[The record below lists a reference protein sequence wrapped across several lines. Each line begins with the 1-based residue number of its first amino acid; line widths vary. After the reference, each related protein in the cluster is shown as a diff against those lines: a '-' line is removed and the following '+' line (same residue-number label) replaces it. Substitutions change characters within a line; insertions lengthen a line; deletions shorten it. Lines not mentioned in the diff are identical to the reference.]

1 MTHRPETNSTDAL
14 FPNLKDM
21 KLTPM
26 MKQYLDIKR
35 KYQDAILLFRLGDF
49 YEAFFDDALVVSK
62 VLNIVLTKR
71 QDAPMAGIPYHA
83 LDNYLKKLVDSGYK
97 VAICEQM
104 EDPATAKGIVKR
116 EVTRVITPGTLIEDE
131 LLTTSNNYMASIYET
146 KAGELYC
153 VLTDTSTGDV
163 IVKKFDNLEEF
174 YDYAETHEISQ
185 IICPESLY
193 PKLKDRIKI
202 FIDRLDDWYYTGAI
216 DAIKEAYGLAT
227 IEHFELGEAHY
238 PLGATIKYLNYTLNK
253 QAKLK
258 VPRVLD
264 ESIYMVLD
272 SSTIENLSLV
282 PGERGKNLFDVLNK
296 TKTPMGA
303 RLLKWIILH
312 PLKDRKAIE
321 KRHDMVSAFFED
333 MLLTN
338 EIREYLDGVY
348 DLERIINRLQYDSA
362 KPKDLISLKNTL
374 EVIKPLREALE
385 SNENLI
391 NLVEELPDLSIVKE
405 KIQNTLNDE
414 IEGDLGEGKIIREG
428 VSKELDEYRE
438 LLYHSNEK
446 LKEFEEME
454 RIRTGIQKLKVG
466 FNNVFGYYIE
476 IPKGQTKNAPEDYT
490 RLQTLVNA
498 ERYTNPKLKEF
509 EQKILAAKERVE
521 ELEKLIFANLCD
533 ELKTYTEAL
542 RKTSETLAW
551 IDIYTS
557 FAYIARLYGY
567 VRPVLSNGEFEI
579 LQGRHPVVE
588 RFVNEFMP
596 NDTYMDANLRMYI
609 LTGPNMSGKSTYI
622 RQIGL
627 IALMSQIGSFVP
639 ANFAKIPVFDRIF
652 TRMGARD
659 DISTGKSTF
668 LTEMSEVALILNKAT
683 EKSLVLLDEVGRGTS
698 TFDGISIAWAISEYI
713 YNEVQC
719 KTVFATHF
727 TELTELAD
735 MYPGIKNLTIEVR
748 ETPDGVIFLHKVV
761 EGVADRSY
769 GIEVAAIAGLPQ
781 SIVERAKEILNII
794 VEKSDIEKK
803 VGILKEGQMKKIKST
818 KKNCPGGTVEN
829 VLINLRNKGG
839 WG

>member
-1 MTHRPETNSTDAL
+1 MTHHPETNSTDAF

-174 YDYAETHEISQ
+174 YDFAETHEISQ

-193 PKLKDRIKI
+193 PKLKDKIKI
-202 FIDRLDDWYYTGAI
+202 FIDRLDDWYYTGTI

-258 VPRVLD
+258 APRVLD

-333 MLLTN
+333 TLLTN

-362 KPKDLISLKNTL
+362 KPKDLISLKKTL

-405 KIQNTLNDE
+405 KIQNTLNDD

-454 RIRTGIQKLKVG
+454 RIRTG
-466 FNNVFGYYIE
+466 NVFGYYIE

-521 ELEKLIFANLCD
+521 ELEKLIFANLCE

-551 IDIYTS
+551 IDIYIS

-588 RFVNEFMP
+588 RFVNEFVP
-596 NDTYMDANLRMYI
+596 NNTYMDANLRMYI

-627 IALMSQIGSFVP
+627 IVP

-818 KKNCPGGTVEN
+818 KKTVPEGQ
-829 VLINLRNKGG
+829 LRMF
-839 WG
+839 

>member
-1 MTHRPETNSTDAL
+1 MAHRPETNSTDAL

-26 MKQYLDIKR
+26 MKQYLDIKK
-35 KYQDAILLFRLGDF
+35 KYQDSILLFRLGDF

-83 LDNYLKKLVDSGYK
+83 LDNYLKKLVDGGYK

-131 LLTTSNNYMASIYET
+131 LLTTSNNYMASVYET
-146 KAGELYC
+146 KAGELYT

-174 YDYAETHEISQ
+174 YDFVETHEISQ

-202 FIDRLDDWYYTGAI
+202 FIDRLDDWYYTGTI

-258 VPRVLD
+258 APRVLD

-272 SSTIENLSLV
+272 SSTIENLSLI

-333 MLLTN
+333 TLLTN

-374 EVIKPLREALE
+374 EVIEPLREALE

-391 NLVEELPDLSIVKE
+391 SLVEELPDLSVVKE

-446 LKEFEEME
+446 LKEFEETE

-567 VRPVLSNGEFEI
+567 IRPVLSNGEFEI

-588 RFVNEFMP
+588 RFVNEFVP
-596 NDTYMDANLRMYI
+596 NDTYMDENLRMYI

-683 EKSLVLLDEVGRGTS
+683 ENSLVLLDEVGRGTS

-713 YNEVQC
+713 YNEVKC

-818 KKNCPGGTVEN
+818 KKTVPEGQ
-829 VLINLRNKGG
+829 LRMF
-839 WG
+839 